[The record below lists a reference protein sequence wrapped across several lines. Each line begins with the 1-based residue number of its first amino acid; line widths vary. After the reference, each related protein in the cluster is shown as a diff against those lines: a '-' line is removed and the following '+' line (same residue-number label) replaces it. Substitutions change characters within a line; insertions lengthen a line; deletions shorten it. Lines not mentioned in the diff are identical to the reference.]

1 MSNPNQESD
10 TQPRDDDLEL
20 APETVKDLDVN
31 EGPADT
37 VRGGNSAGATRPGT
51 TH

>member
-1 MSNPNQESD
+1 MSNPDQEKD
-10 TQPRDDDLEL
+10 RRPEDDGLEL
-20 APETVKDLDVN
+20 EPETVKDLDVDEN
-31 EGPADT
+31 ATGT